1 MALKDNQF
9 TGMGPTQ
16 WIRLVAFCINPSYVS
31 IKTNDRN
38 NTITKNNI
46 KFRAKKSKRSKM
58 KQNKTGNNI
67 WQWITHERFHTQRRE
82 DYFFL
87 YH

>member
-1 MALKDNQF
+1 
-9 TGMGPTQ
+9 
-16 WIRLVAFCINPSYVS
+16 
-31 IKTNDRN
+31 
-38 NTITKNNI
+38 
-46 KFRAKKSKRSKM
+46 M